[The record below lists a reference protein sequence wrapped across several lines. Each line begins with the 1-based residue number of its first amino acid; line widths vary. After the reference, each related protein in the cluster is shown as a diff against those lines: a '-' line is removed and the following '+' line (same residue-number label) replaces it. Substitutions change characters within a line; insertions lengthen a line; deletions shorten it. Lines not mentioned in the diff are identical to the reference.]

1 MRSNLDALSDVL
13 RGEALSEM
21 RGKSTNWVW
30 TDAHLLYER
39 DVESFRG
46 LFEVMSL
53 CARMMSQ
60 GDPQNP
66 NNHDNPSR
74 FFSQAHGTS
83 LVQRPVAKSP
93 SSIDSSCQRQSAS
106 LRTGK
111 RP

>member
-1 MRSNLDALSDVL
+1 
-13 RGEALSEM
+13 
-21 RGKSTNWVW
+21 
-30 TDAHLLYER
+30 
-39 DVESFRG
+39 
-46 LFEVMSL
+46 
-53 CARMMSQ
+53 MSQ

-111 RP
+111 RPWPYSESLAIDAANHRKTPWQIPALACTV